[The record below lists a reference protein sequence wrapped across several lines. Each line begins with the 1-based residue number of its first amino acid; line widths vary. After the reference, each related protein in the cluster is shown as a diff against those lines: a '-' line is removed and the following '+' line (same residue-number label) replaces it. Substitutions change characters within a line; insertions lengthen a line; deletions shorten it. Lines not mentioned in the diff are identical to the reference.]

1 MKKYKFGLKA
11 EEYTQNDFCDFAT
24 YAPKNETENPNPYG
38 GTFFD
43 EVTNMPRANKEAERR
58 ITSVPSPYARMHLT
72 DLAFEELATH
82 KLNITDISNDYIKA
96 MSHCLDMFELFFRF
110 DQLDLLEKGITIERV
125 ELISNKLG
133 DTTKWSS
140 FLSQNNNVRNYIETL
155 DLFRLQY
162 LEVIKKAN
170 TPNFKF
176 GFTDL
181 YVFKG
186 PNGRTFGSTSPFTG
200 FFTSATCNLGDLEI
214 SVFDEGYSHKFLTTN
229 PLDWKML
236 GQRSEEFQD
245 FMFVLL
251 NPEQKH
257 GGLGNVFHNL
267 FKVVELT
274 ISNRKTELQSRNF
287 SEKYPQFNFTQEPL
301 PRIKTPD
308 NSEYYLRS
316 SDMDRSYLKYLLFFN
331 QEEPINFAID
341 KSLYNIPVAERKFP
355 DGSDSKIPWFGVN
368 DLLSDALFVLPYD
381 ISDDYVGVDYVDDES
396 NQKHRRCLLP
406 IRADKLW
413 LFPDLLKNANDRIS
427 IRKYKDGHYT
437 VSLKVDILTDTDE
450 HTTMVIRREYKPKAY
465 DYQYAIKGRA
475 YEACELDNFA
485 FGIYPFVKSTNEI
498 NIYKVLFYNQ
508 LKGKTSDKTLS
519 LKFYREDPNAAQAE
533 EKYVTYMFDENSRSV
548 MNYTS
553 EYDERS
559 QSINNVYYNVEHN
572 TPGCGI
578 DFVELSIM
586 DEDSTKDATARMKGT
601 ALIAPLLP
609 TKSSAVVG
617 GTADSTLVAIDLGTS
632 NTYIAYQHAG
642 EDISEIDMVHE
653 GKAELRFMQKA
664 VSTPFNLDDRYSH
677 DLCIQPSQQ
686 ACEGKEREQQRSL
699 WLKNVPTQ
707 LCEFIPTRIR
717 KNEPQNLNNSF
728 TFPIPTLV
736 SPLKLKGSND
746 INGLDI
752 RQNKPLVHSTI
763 PFAYYEVGKRSFD
776 APRGDFKWFVD
787 LNQGMINDSNK
798 DALTLFVSELL
809 FIVRSHMLYKGYD
822 LQNCK
827 IIWTYPLAFNETLK
841 GLTETVWQEQY
852 LRYFRNDA
860 QQYLAQPQAYDGIS
874 EFVKNTNESL
884 SPFYYCMA
892 SHSAEHAYQLLIDIG
907 GGSSDVMGFESRTPQ
922 FISSFNFA
930 GNDLYLYKSHTK
942 ANIVQKCINAL
953 CDKLKDSMRKSDFT
967 DTIRISNGENLSSLM
982 NYGFQKFPEEFNLIW
997 TNPKLRFML
1006 KFHIAAILYQTA
1018 QLCKANKAEIPAYI
1032 HMTGNGSKLFRILQ
1046 DGERRKLVNGVFAA
1060 VFDVANVNIQVSD
1073 VKNPKFAAAQGCL
1086 YGYDSI
1092 INTIDDVQRK
1102 SFVALGDGKLFTL
1115 QDRRKLDADA
1125 AELKARVR
1133 DNVVKFVDLFYD
1145 LHGGEHLSVDK
1156 EFVLNHLAQDTDR
1169 DPNINLT
1176 KDLRNLF
1183 FEYINGLMVGISGK
1197 LCNMA

>member
-11 EEYTQNDFCDFAT
+11 EAYNQTDSYDFAT
-24 YAPKNETENPNPYG
+24 YAAKNDTDNPNPYG

-43 EVTNMPRANKEAERR
+43 EITNMPRANKEAERR

-82 KLNITDISNDYIKA
+82 KLDITDISNDYIKA

-125 ELISNKLG
+125 ELISTKLG
-133 DTTKWSS
+133 DTTKWAS
-140 FLSQNNNVRNYIETL
+140 FLSQNKNVRNYIETL

-162 LEVIKKAN
+162 LDVIKKAN
-170 TPNFKF
+170 AANFKF

-181 YVFKG
+181 YIFKD
-186 PNGRTFGSTSPFTG
+186 PNGRSFGSTSPFTG
-200 FFTSATCNLGDLEI
+200 FFTSATCKLDDLDI
-214 SVFDEGYSHKFLTTN
+214 SVFDGVYSHKFLTAN

-236 GQRSEEFQD
+236 NQRTADFQD
-245 FMFVLL
+245 FMYVLL

-267 FKVVELT
+267 FKVVEMT
-274 ISNRKTELQSRNF
+274 VGNRKTELQNRNF
-287 SEKYPQFNFTQEPL
+287 SEQYPKFNFTQEPL

-308 NSEYYLRS
+308 NRKYYLRS

-331 QEEPINFAID
+331 QETPINFAID
-341 KSLYNIPVAERKFP
+341 KSLYNIPIAERKFP
-355 DGSDSKIPWFGVN
+355 DGSEYNIPWLGVN

-381 ISDDYVGVDYVDDES
+381 ISDDYVGVNYVDDES
-396 NQKHRRCLLP
+396 KETLRRCLLP
-406 IRADKLW
+406 IKADKLW

-437 VSLKVDILTDTDE
+437 VSLKVDILTDTEE
-450 HTTMVIRREYKPKAY
+450 HTTMVIRREYKPKSY
-465 DYQYAIKGRA
+465 DYQNAIKGRV

-485 FGIYPFVKSTNEI
+485 FGIYPFVKSTSEI

-508 LKGKTSDKTLS
+508 LKGKISNKTLS
-519 LKFYREDPNAAQAE
+519 LSFYREDVKAA
-533 EKYVTYMFDENSRSV
+533 EKYVPYMFDETTRSV

-572 TPGCGI
+572 KPGSGI
-578 DFVELSIM
+578 DFVELSIV
-586 DEDSTKDATARMKGT
+586 DEDSTKDPNLRMKGT

-609 TKSSAVVG
+609 TKSSSVVG
-617 GTADSTLVAIDLGTS
+617 GTADPTLVAIDLGTS
-632 NTYIAYQHAG
+632 NTYIAYKHAN
-642 EDISEIDMVHE
+642 EDISEIDMVHD

-664 VSTPFNLDDRYSH
+664 VSTPFNLDDRYLH

-686 ACEGKEREQQRSL
+686 ACKGMEGEQQKSL
-699 WLKNVPTQ
+699 WLKNVSTQ

-717 KNEPQNLNNSF
+717 KNEPQNLNSSF
-728 TFPIPTLV
+728 TFPIPTLI
-736 SPLKLKGSND
+736 SPLKLNASND

-763 PFAYYEVGKRSFD
+763 PFAYYEIGKRSFD

-787 LNQGMINDSNK
+787 LNKGMINDSNK

-822 LQNCK
+822 LQKCK
-827 IIWTYPLAFNETLK
+827 IIWTYPLAFNDTLK
-841 GLTETVWQEQY
+841 AYTETVWQEQY

-860 QQYLAQPQAYDGIS
+860 QQYLAQPQAYPDIN

-892 SHSAEHAYQLLIDIG
+892 KHCAQNAYQLLIDIG
-907 GGSSDVMGFESRTPQ
+907 GGSSDVMGFEAGTPK

-930 GNDLYLYKSHTK
+930 GNDLYMYKSQTQ
-942 ANIVQKCINAL
+942 ANIIRKCINMV
-953 CDKLKDSMRKSDFT
+953 CDKLEGSMRRSDFT
-967 DTIRISNGENLSSLM
+967 DTIRIGNSENLSSLM
-982 NYGFQKFPEEFNLIW
+982 NYGFQKFPADFNLIW
-997 TNPKLRFML
+997 INPKLRFML
-1006 KFHIAAILYQTA
+1006 KFHTAAILYQTA
-1018 QLCKANKAEIPAYI
+1018 QLCKAKKDEIPAYI

-1046 DGERRKLVNGVFAA
+1046 DSERKKLVNGIFSA
-1060 VFDVANVNIQVSD
+1060 VFDNPNVNIQISD
-1073 VKNPKFAAAQGCL
+1073 VSNPKFAAAQGCL
-1086 YGYDSI
+1086 YGYDTI
-1092 INTIDDVQRK
+1092 MNTVDDVQSK

-1115 QDRRKLDADA
+1115 QDNKKLSADA
-1125 AELKARVR
+1125 AELKASVR
-1133 DNVVKFVDLFYD
+1133 ENVVSFVNLFYD
-1145 LHGGEHLSVDK
+1145 LHSGEHLSVNK
-1156 EFVLNHLAQDTDR
+1156 EFVLNHLTLDTDK

-1176 KDLRNLF
+1176 EDLRNLF
-1183 FEYINGLMVGISGK
+1183 FEYINGLMVGISGQ
-1197 LCNMA
+1197 LCNME

>member
-1 MKKYKFGLKA
+1 MKKYEFGLKA
-11 EEYTQNDFCDFAT
+11 EEYTQNDSCDFAT
-24 YAPKNETENPNPYG
+24 YAPKNDTENPNPYG
-38 GTFFD
+38 GTFFA

-125 ELISNKLG
+125 ELISKKLG
-133 DTTKWSS
+133 DTTKWKK
-140 FLSQNNNVRNYIETL
+140 FLDQKPNKNVSNYIETL

-186 PNGRTFGSTSPFTG
+186 PKGRIFGSTSPFTG
-200 FFTSATCNLGDLEI
+200 FFTSATCNLGDLDI
-214 SVFDEGYSHKFLTTN
+214 SVSDGEYSHKFLTTN

-236 GQRSEEFQD
+236 EQRSKEFQD

-287 SEKYPQFNFTQEPL
+287 SEQYPQFNFTQEPL

-308 NSEYYLRS
+308 NSKYYLRS

-396 NQKHRRCLLP
+396 NLKHRRCLLP

-413 LFPDLLKNANDRIS
+413 LFPDLLKNANERIS
-427 IRKYKDGHYT
+427 IRRYKDGHYT
-437 VSLKVDILTDTDE
+437 VSLKVDILTDTE
-450 HTTMVIRREYKPKAY
+450 EYTTMDIRREYRPKSY
-465 DYQYAIKGRA
+465 DYQYAIKGRV
-475 YEACELDNFA
+475 YDACELDNFA
-485 FGIYPFVKSTNEI
+485 FGIYPFVKSVNEI

-508 LKGKTSDKTLS
+508 LKGKLSDKTLS
-519 LKFYREDPNAAQAE
+519 LNFYREDVNAVG
-533 EKYVTYMFDENSRSV
+533 KYVPYMFDENSRSV

-559 QSINNVYYNVEHN
+559 QTINNIYYHIEHEAA
-572 TPGCGI
+572 GQGI

-586 DEDSTKDATARMKGT
+586 DEESTKDSNVRMKGT

-632 NTYIAYQHAG
+632 NTYIAYQHAS
-642 EDISEIDMVHE
+642 EEISEIDMVHD

-664 VSTPFNLDDRYSH
+664 VQTPFNLDDRYSQ
-677 DLCIQPSQQ
+677 DLCIQPSEQS
-686 ACEGKEREQQRSL
+686 CMGKEKEQQRSL

-728 TFPIPTLV
+728 SFPIPTLI

-763 PFAYYEVGKRSFD
+763 PFAYYEVGKRSYD

-798 DALTLFVSELL
+798 EALTLFVSELL

-822 LQNCK
+822 LQKCK

-841 GLTETVWQEQY
+841 GLTEAVWQEQY

-860 QQYLAQPQAYDGIS
+860 QQLLAQPQAYDGIND
-874 EFVKNTNESL
+874 FVKSTNESL

-892 SHSAEHAYQLLIDIG
+892 MHTAPHAYQLLIDIG
-907 GGSSDVMGFESRTPQ
+907 GGSSDVMGFEAGTPQ

-942 ANIVQKCINAL
+942 ANIVRKCINTL
-953 CDKLKDSMRKSDFT
+953 CDKLKDSMKKSVFT

-982 NYGFQKFPEEFNLIW
+982 NYGFQKFPADFNLIW

-1006 KFHIAAILYQTA
+1006 KFHAAAILYQTA
-1018 QLCKANKAEIPAYI
+1018 QLCKANKDEIPAYV
-1032 HMTGNGSKLFRILQ
+1032 HMTGNGSKLFRILH
-1046 DGERRKLVNGVFAA
+1046 DDERRKLVNGIFAA
-1060 VFDVANVNIQVSD
+1060 VFDAADVNIQVSD
-1073 VKNPKFAAAQGCL
+1073 VRNPKFAAAQGCL

-1092 INTIDDVQRK
+1092 INTVDDVKRK
-1102 SFVALGDGKLFTL
+1102 SFVALGDGELFTL
-1115 QDRRKLDADA
+1115 QDKRKLDADA

-1133 DNVVKFVDLFYD
+1133 ENVVKFVDLFYD
-1145 LHGGEHLSVDK
+1145 LHSGEHLSVDK
-1156 EFVLNHLAQDTDR
+1156 NFVLSHLEQDTDR
-1169 DPNINLT
+1169 DPNINLR
-1176 KDLRNLF
+1176 DDIRNLF
-1183 FEYINGLMVGISGK
+1183 FEYINGLMVGISGQ
-1197 LCNMA
+1197 LYNMA